1 MSRFSH
7 IPNASLKRIINT
19 EQGFTL
25 IEVMVALAI
34 LAVVAVTA
42 TRASMGYLQTFDG
55 MKQRTLAHFVAQNAA
70 VQLKL
75 NDAWLTAPKTEKIQQ
90 QGKTWQISYT
100 PKPFS
105 NQTISAANMQLVSI
119 NVQLVNDADNN
130 SNKTGVGVGN
140 GIEVA
145 LTNPNVIADLTVKQS
160 SKQSRSNQPNR
171 FGGRQ

>member
-1 MSRFSH
+1 MNRV
-7 IPNASLKRIINT
+7 INKPNASLKRIINT

-42 TRASMGYLQTFDG
+42 ARTSMGYLQTFDG

-100 PKPFS
+100 PKPLS
-105 NQTISAANMQLVSI
+105 NQIISTANMQLVSI
-119 NVQLVNDADNN
+119 NVQQVNDAENN
-130 SNKTGVGVGN
+130 GAKVGVGN
-140 GIEVA
+140 SIEVA

-160 SKQSRSNQPNR
+160 SKQSASNQPNR
-171 FGGRQ
+171 FGGR